1 MRSLLVI
8 GDALLDRDVQ
18 GTVSR
23 LCPDA
28 SAPVLDEERRL
39 ARPGGAALAAALA
52 ASDGR
57 EVTLLTALGEDG
69 AGRELAALLEDHGV
83 EVVDLGL
90 HGPTPEKVRVRDGEH
105 TIARVDRGGPPA
117 QMGALSAAGRAA
129 IGWAEAILV
138 ADYGRGITAA
148 RAIRDSLAACRAA
161 KPVVWDPHPR
171 GSEPLGG
178 ITLATPNRDEALALA
193 PAGETRDEHPA
204 ALARDLARRWA
215 VRRVCVTC
223 GPDGAVLAGAGGT
236 PEQFP
241 APSAVLGG
249 DPCGAGDRFS
259 SALAGALA
267 DGLELA
273 EATSMAVTR
282 ASAFVADGGAA
293 SWATPPGREDDGAIW
308 LPTPAGEAA
317 FVSLEQACALATR
330 VRAYG
335 GVVVAAGGC
344 FDLLHAGHVSTLA
357 AARSLGDC
365 LIVCLNSDASVRR
378 LKGASRPLVSEG
390 DRAAVLSAL
399 GCVDAVTIFEEDT
412 PERMLERLRPTVWAK
427 GGDYVAEELPERAM
441 LERWGGR
448 VVTLPYVDGRS
459 TTRLMEEVAYRGA
472 S

>member
-1 MRSLLVI
+1 MKSLLVV

-18 GTVSR
+18 GAVHR

-28 SAPVLDEERRL
+28 PAPVLDEERSL

-69 AGRELAALLEDHGV
+69 AGHELGALLEDHGV

-90 HGPTPEKVRVRDGEH
+90 SGATPEKVRVRDGER
-105 TIARVDRGGPPA
+105 TIVRVDRGGPPA
-117 QMGALSAAGRAA
+117 QVGALSAAGRAA

-148 RAIRDSLAACRAA
+148 GAIRDSLAACRSA

-171 GSEPLGG
+171 GSEPLAG
-178 ITLATPNRDEALALA
+178 ITLATPNREEALALTAREA
-193 PAGETRDEHPA
+193 PDERPA
-204 ALARDLARRWA
+204 ALARDIARRWA
-215 VRRVCVTC
+215 VRQVCVTC
-223 GPDGAVLAGAGGT
+223 GPDGAVLAGAGG
-236 PEQFP
+236 PPQQFP
-241 APSAVLGG
+241 APTAVLAG

-267 DGLELA
+267 DGLEVA
-273 EATSMAVTR
+273 EAAATAVAR
-282 ASAFVADGGAA
+282 ASSFVADGGAA
-293 SWATPPGREDDGAIW
+293 SWAAPPWPEDDGAMW
-308 LPTPAGEAA
+308 LPTPTGEEAL
-317 FVSLEQACALATR
+317 VSLEQACALATR

-378 LKGASRPLVSEG
+378 LKGPARPLVGER

-399 GCVDAVTIFEEDT
+399 GCVDAVTLFDEDT
-412 PERMLERLRPTVWAK
+412 PERMLERLRPAVWAK
-427 GGDYVAEELPERAM
+427 GGDYAAEDLPERAV

-448 VVTLPYVDGRS
+448 VVTMPYVDGRS